1 MALKDMKLSGKV
13 RTGNGAGVSGA
24 TVSLLA
30 TAADLDGTAHATT
43 DTTDSDGTWNFT
55 VEGTTYALTNAWDVQ
70 IASGDSKRYLPWS
83 DEIALKGVDTS
94 YLKIRGIGANGAA
107 APLYFI
113 ADRGDDNADIWTV
126 QAADGG
132 AFTFESFASGSSVAQ
147 LTITPNSTVAS
158 SSVVFPGI
166 LDVNGSADFD
176 VTDFDVTS
184 SGDIDLVSTN
194 DAAAAIYLRENAGT
208 SGTIK
213 IHADQGTSVTEGAES
228 INILSDAGGVG
239 IRSTANLANAVNLTV
254 DGGTTSSMTLFNDQG
269 TSVTEGSSS
278 IELLS
283 DAGGVELKSTA
294 NLAKSI
300 KLIADGG
307 TSETIYIQSDQGTS
321 ESSIQLLSDA
331 GGIDIDAAT
340 GKDVDIAGG
349 TVNITSSDDAASA
362 IYLRTNAGTSET
374 IKIHADQGT
383 GAGSISAVSDAG
395 GITLDA
401 GLDIVLS
408 ADGGNV
414 TMDDG
419 TSTIFDFNVDDT
431 TLTIHDD
438 QDTGD
443 KAVITMAQHGAL
455 SIETTDD
462 DAAAANLSFIVDGAV
477 DVDAAG
483 AINLDSGSGIITFED
498 GGTEVLRLTEGNS
511 GDVTV
516 KLVTNAKDLIFTDN
530 GDATNMKILDAAA
543 GINVPGEV
551 QTTGIGY
558 TDGDNAMTIAD
569 GGGVTFP
576 QATTFSST
584 ISTAT
589 GSTIGNL
596 TLANGSITDS
606 GGALDFGNETL
617 TTTGMVYGKGGIT
630 IGAGGNE
637 FSITESSDDITI
649 KSLISDKDLK
659 ISGNDGGSNVDALSF
674 DMSDAGAAT
683 FNGKVGVGVSP
694 AALLHVSDNYSG
706 TPADTIDGN
715 VTAMF
720 SDTSNWMHLQLLSS
734 TTTGSTIRFG
744 DVDNTD
750 DGVIAYDQGTDSML
764 FKTNGDTSAAMTIG
778 SDGTLDLSNNALHNV
793 GDASNQWD
801 STSLIN
807 VSGIYSHGTGN
818 KQVQSRVVNTQNV
831 ADTATKIAE
840 LTVDNSTGGAM
851 VYVMGAMS
859 GDAGESWLDVVILGS
874 NAHTVLHTFA
884 ARGSSSDAR
893 TYTHNASGD
902 LFVEMADA
910 TTYDITTY
918 MLEFGSPR

>member
-1 MALKDMKLSGKV
+1 MAIKDIKLSGKV
-13 RTGNGAGVSGA
+13 RTGDGTGVSGA
-24 TVSLLA
+24 IVSLLE
-30 TAADLDGTAHATT
+30 TSAALNGTAHGTT
-43 DTTDSDGTWNFT
+43 DTTDSAGTWNFT
-55 VEGTTYALTNAWDVQ
+55 VEGSTYSLNNMWDVQ
-70 IASGDSKRYLPWS
+70 IASGDSKRYLAWS
-83 DEIALKGVDTS
+83 DEISLKGVDAS
-94 YLKIRGIGANGAA
+94 YMKIRGITNGAA

-126 QAADGG
+126 QAAEQG
-132 AFTFESFASGSSVAQ
+132 AFTFESFISGSSVAQ
-147 LTITPNSTVAS
+147 LTINPNSTVAS

-176 VTDFDVTS
+176 VTDFDIAS

-213 IHADQGTSVTEGAES
+213 IHADQGTSVTEGA
-228 INILSDAGGVG
+228 
-239 IRSTANLANAVNLTV
+239 
-254 DGGTTSSMTLFNDQG
+254 
-269 TSVTEGSSS
+269 SS
-278 IELLS
+278 IQLLS

-307 TSETIYIQSDQGTS
+307 TSETIYIQSDRGTS

-349 TVNITSSDDAASA
+349 TVNLTSSDDTASA
-362 IYLRTNAGTSET
+362 IYLRANAGTSET

-383 GAGSISAVSDAG
+383 GAASIAAVSDAG

-483 AINLDSGSGIITFED
+483 AINLDTGSGIITFED

-530 GDATNMKILDAAA
+530 GDAEGFRILDAAA
-543 GINVPGEV
+543 GVKVPGEV
-551 QTTGIGY
+551 MTTKVSY
-558 TDGDNAMTIAD
+558 TDGDDAMTIAD
-569 GGGVTFP
+569 GGGVTFA
-576 QATTFSST
+576 QASTFSNGITNSGT
-584 ISTAT
+584 IAAGTWNGTAIAT
-589 GSTIGNL
+589 SYIADDAITSAKIADDAVVTAAIADDAITSALIADDAVGADELAANAVVDASVASGAAISVSKLALTAGDGL
-596 TLANGSITDS
+596 TLNTNDMD
-606 GGALDFGNETL
+606 LDASL
-617 TTTGMVYGKGGIT
+617 TTVT
-630 IGAGGNE
+630 
-637 FSITESSDDITI
+637 SILNASLVVGRDAHNDIDFT
-649 KSLISDKDLK
+649 
-659 ISGNDGGSNVDALSF
+659 
-674 DMSDAGAAT
+674 T
-683 FNGKVGVGVSP
+683 
-694 AALLHVSDNYSG
+694 DN
-706 TPADTIDGN
+706 
-715 VTAMF
+715 
-720 SDTSNWMHLQLLSS
+720 
-734 TTTGSTIRFG
+734 TIRFRVG
-744 DVDNTD
+744 NEDQLTLTDGALTPSSNAIVDL
-750 DGVIAYDQGTDSML
+750 GTDAL
-764 FKTNGDTSAAMTIG
+764 EFKDAYFDGTLETDALTIGGTAILAQATAAGVGAVELATYQEIDTSEDASRVMTPDAFAASNYGLRYIQVIVVASGTAIAPTDGYAHIHIPAGLNGMDLAEVHAEVNTAPAGSTAIIEISKNGASTQMLSTNLTIDATETG
-778 SDGTLDLSNNALHNV
+778 SDEATAAVIKSDGTEA
-793 GDASNQWD
+793 
-801 STSLIN
+801 
-807 VSGIYSHGTGN
+807 
-818 KQVQSRVVNTQNV
+818 V
-831 ADTATKIAE
+831 AT
-840 LTVDNSTGGAM
+840 N
-851 VYVMGAMS
+851 
-859 GDAGESWLDVVILGS
+859 DVVQVNVTQVGSTTAGSGLIVTLG
-874 NAHTVLHTFA
+874 F
-884 ARGSSSDAR
+884 R
-893 TYTHNASGD
+893 
-902 LFVEMADA
+902 
-910 TTYDITTY
+910 I
-918 MLEFGSPR
+918 P